1 LAVSTIKIPDAYS
14 FPSNSPE
21 IGVEI
26 ERVCKVIDATAT
38 HKIVVLKPIIDKL
51 RLTFSG
57 LGVIQHVKGL
67 QAEEYWGGVYQ
78 LANYVAQGTDE
89 PSITP
94 CSVEGYWTGLRVE
107 LEGGAVATFGFKPR
121 NAKNAA
127 VRLEFNPSRL
137 SPAGLKSLFAAWNSI
152 EGKNIHLAAHL
163 TSARVSRCD
172 VALDVLNLKLADLF
186 VHSLPYTPYLRID
199 THIAASLM
207 QKAIRR
213 SETDWALKAGQ
224 RLFDV
229 QPARFWRRVSV
240 TLFED
245 VGLLDRQLALDVLA
259 CAPRRGASPICW
271 SVAAHLIGRLCEATK
286 TQVANNL
293 LHLGRYDLSEAEPMV
308 DFDLLP
314 FANAECW
321 ITGDTATTAQRAK
334 AIWQL
339 SGIGCSGQ
347 VVQHPEADRERV
359 LSILSG
365 LAGDPVL
372 EIIARE
378 GLRLTG
384 HILPMVSVLEEAVNQ
399 EKGDVTATADPM
411 PPEER
416 IGGLPGLPHPSGPDL
431 KLGPGGLCAAV
442 MPARPQRRAA

>member
-1 LAVSTIKIPDAYS
+1 MINAFLSGVRQQVVTEAIASPVSD
-14 FPSNSPE
+14 
-21 IGVEI
+21 
-26 ERVCKVIDATAT
+26 
-38 HKIVVLKPIIDKL
+38 
-51 RLTFSG
+51 
-57 LGVIQHVKGL
+57 
-67 QAEEYWGGVYQ
+67 
-78 LANYVAQGTDE
+78 
-89 PSITP
+89 
-94 CSVEGYWTGLRVE
+94 
-107 LEGGAVATFGFKPR
+107 
-121 NAKNAA
+121 
-127 VRLEFNPSRL
+127 
-137 SPAGLKSLFAAWNSI
+137 
-152 EGKNIHLAAHL
+152 
-163 TSARVSRCD
+163 
-172 VALDVLNLKLADLF
+172 
-186 VHSLPYTPYLRID
+186 TPYLRID

-213 SETDWALKAGQ
+213 SETDWALKAGH

-259 CAPRRGASPICW
+259 CAPRRGASPVCW
-271 SVAAHLIGRLCEATK
+271 SVAAHLIGRLCDATK

-293 LHLGRYDLSEAEPMV
+293 LHLGLYDLIEAEPMV

-314 FANAECW
+314 FAEAERW
-321 ITGDTATTAQRAK
+321 ITGETATTVQRAK

-347 VVQHPEADRERV
+347 VVQHPGADRERV

-378 GLRLTG
+378 GLRLSG
-384 HILPMVSVLEEAVNQ
+384 HVLPLVSVLEQAANPDRR
-399 EKGDVTATADPM
+399 DVPAAADPM

-416 IGGLPGLPHPSGPDL
+416 IGGLPSWTLDQYTWPGKSALRRARTECPAIAADL
-431 KLGPGGLCAAV
+431 EGRGATAEQRFRALADAHFEFESANLARRAQIPAHTALWRRVQALGPHRLPENAAALYGALRADWAQFQEV
-442 MPARPQRRAA
+442 RRDIWR

>member
-1 LAVSTIKIPDAYS
+1 MINAFLSGVRQQVVTEAMARPLPD
-14 FPSNSPE
+14 
-21 IGVEI
+21 
-26 ERVCKVIDATAT
+26 
-38 HKIVVLKPIIDKL
+38 
-51 RLTFSG
+51 
-57 LGVIQHVKGL
+57 
-67 QAEEYWGGVYQ
+67 
-78 LANYVAQGTDE
+78 
-89 PSITP
+89 
-94 CSVEGYWTGLRVE
+94 
-107 LEGGAVATFGFKPR
+107 
-121 NAKNAA
+121 
-127 VRLEFNPSRL
+127 
-137 SPAGLKSLFAAWNSI
+137 
-152 EGKNIHLAAHL
+152 
-163 TSARVSRCD
+163 
-172 VALDVLNLKLADLF
+172 
-186 VHSLPYTPYLRID
+186 TPYLRID
-199 THIAASLM
+199 THIAASLL

-245 VGLLDRQLALDVLA
+245 VGLLDKQLALDVLA
-259 CAPRRGASPICW
+259 CAPRRGASPVCW
-271 SVAAHLIGRLCEATK
+271 SVAAHLIGRLCDAPK

-293 LHLGRYDLSEAEPMV
+293 LHLGLYDLGEAEPMV

-314 FANAECW
+314 FAEAECW
-321 ITGDTATTAQRAK
+321 VTGDTATAVQQAK
-334 AIWQL
+334 AVWQL

-384 HILPMVSVLEEAVNQ
+384 HVLPLISVLEEAGNQ

-416 IGGLPGLPHPSGPDL
+416 IGGLPSWTFDQYTWPGKSALRRARTECPAIAADL
-431 KLGPGGLCAAV
+431 E
-442 MPARPQRRAA
+442 RRAATAEQRFRALADAHFEFESANLARRAQIPAHTALWRRVQALGPHRLPENAAALYEALRADWAQVQKIRRQLMGD

>member
-1 LAVSTIKIPDAYS
+1 MINAFLSGVRQQVVTEAMASPLPDS
-14 FPSNSPE
+14 
-21 IGVEI
+21 
-26 ERVCKVIDATAT
+26 
-38 HKIVVLKPIIDKL
+38 
-51 RLTFSG
+51 
-57 LGVIQHVKGL
+57 
-67 QAEEYWGGVYQ
+67 
-78 LANYVAQGTDE
+78 
-89 PSITP
+89 
-94 CSVEGYWTGLRVE
+94 
-107 LEGGAVATFGFKPR
+107 
-121 NAKNAA
+121 
-127 VRLEFNPSRL
+127 
-137 SPAGLKSLFAAWNSI
+137 
-152 EGKNIHLAAHL
+152 
-163 TSARVSRCD
+163 
-172 VALDVLNLKLADLF
+172 
-186 VHSLPYTPYLRID
+186 PYLRID

-245 VGLLDRQLALDVLA
+245 VGLFDRQLALDVLA
-259 CAPRRGASPICW
+259 CAPRRGASPVCW

-314 FANAECW
+314 FAEAEQW
-321 ITGDTATTAQRAK
+321 ITSEQVTVVQRAK
-334 AIWQL
+334 AVWQL

-347 VVQHPEADRERV
+347 VVEHPEADRGRV
-359 LSILSG
+359 LSVLSD

-378 GLRLTG
+378 GLRMTG
-384 HILPMVSVLEEAVNQ
+384 HVLPLISVLEEAGTQ

-411 PPEER
+411 PTEKR
-416 IGGLPGLPHPSGPDL
+416 IGGLPSWTFDQYTWPGKSALRRARTECPAIAADL
-431 KLGPGGLCAAV
+431 QGRAATAEQRFRALADAHFEFESANLARRAQFPAHTALWRRVQSLGPNRLPENALALYE
-442 MPARPQRRAA
+442 ALRADWQGFQALRSSVSITHSH